1 MKIVYGWV
9 IVFSSFVS
17 VFLVGGIQSSF
28 GAFIVPLS
36 NEFGWGRAS
45 ISLAMSISLVVAAAS
60 YVLIGRLVD
69 RFGSRIVV
77 IVSSLLVGI
86 VLVLLSI
93 VSDLWQ
99 LYLLVGVGV
108 GFAVSGLGQV
118 PNATLVAKWFSRNR
132 TMAMSVLQSS
142 FPLGL
147 VVLVPLAAYIILNF
161 GWRVGWLFFGVVTLA
176 TIPLF
181 FLILV
186 KNNPS
191 EIDGSPKD
199 SSLSSSRI
207 RKNTAAYG
215 SKIHLIEAV
224 KTRSYL
230 LLIGVFFFCGLTDI
244 PIFTHFI
251 PFALDLG
258 LSEMVAA
265 SAFGLTS
272 GFMLLGT
279 FFVGG
284 ISSRFGEK
292 NSLQAVY
299 LIRGTSLIL
308 ALFVNDF
315 MSLSAFSVIFGF
327 STFAMMPVTSTWL
340 ANNYGTVYFAT
351 LWGILQVVH
360 EISAAIGVYLF
371 GFIFE
376 MFGSYYLGF
385 AGSIF
390 LAFSAAIF
398 SFFIRTPT
406 SK

>member
-251 PFALDLG
+251 PFALDL
-258 LSEMVAA
+258 
-265 SAFGLTS
+265 
-272 GFMLLGT
+272 
-279 FFVGG
+279 
-284 ISSRFGEK
+284 R
-292 NSLQAVY
+292 
-299 LIRGTSLIL
+299 
-308 ALFVNDF
+308 
-315 MSLSAFSVIFGF
+315 
-327 STFAMMPVTSTWL
+327 
-340 ANNYGTVYFAT
+340 
-351 LWGILQVVH
+351 
-360 EISAAIGVYLF
+360 
-371 GFIFE
+371 
-376 MFGSYYLGF
+376 
-385 AGSIF
+385 
-390 LAFSAAIF
+390 
-398 SFFIRTPT
+398 
-406 SK
+406 

>member
-1 MKIVYGWV
+1 M
-9 IVFSSFVS
+9 
-17 VFLVGGIQSSF
+17 
-28 GAFIVPLS
+28 
-36 NEFGWGRAS
+36 
-45 ISLAMSISLVVAAAS
+45 
-60 YVLIGRLVD
+60 
-69 RFGSRIVV
+69 
-77 IVSSLLVGI
+77 
-86 VLVLLSI
+86 
-93 VSDLWQ
+93 
-99 LYLLVGVGV
+99 
-108 GFAVSGLGQV
+108 
-118 PNATLVAKWFSRNR
+118 
-132 TMAMSVLQSS
+132 
-142 FPLGL
+142 
-147 VVLVPLAAYIILNF
+147 
-161 GWRVGWLFFGVVTLA
+161 
-176 TIPLF
+176 
-181 FLILV
+181 
-186 KNNPS
+186 
-191 EIDGSPKD
+191 DGSPKD
-199 SSLSSSRI
+199 SSLNSSHN
-207 RKNTAAYG
+207 RKSSVVNG
-215 SKIHLIEAV
+215 DKIHLIEAV

-230 LLIGVFFFCGLTDI
+230 LLIAVFFFCGLTDI

-284 ISSRFGEK
+284 ISGRFGEK

-340 ANNYGTVYFAT
+340 ADNYGTVYFAT

-376 MFGSYYLGF
+376 MFGSYYWGF